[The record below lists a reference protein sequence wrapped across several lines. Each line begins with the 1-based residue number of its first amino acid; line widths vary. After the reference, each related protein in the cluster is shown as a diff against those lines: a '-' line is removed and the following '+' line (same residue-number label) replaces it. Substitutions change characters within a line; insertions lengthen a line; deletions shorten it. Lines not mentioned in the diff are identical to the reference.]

1 MHNELTGTRLGDY
14 TVGRLIGDGGMGS
27 VFQATRPG
35 VSDPLAIKV
44 LLPDL
49 AKDAEFR
56 ARFEREATILSRM
69 QHPHI
74 IPVYA
79 VGEDRGYLY
88 FVMRFVRGLS
98 LYDLL
103 QRRRFSPLAVWQIL
117 NPIAQ
122 ALDYAHERGIIH
134 RDIKP
139 GNILIEVTQVDGRL
153 HNQVFLADFGLSKVA
168 GWMGL
173 TQAGISV
180 GTPQY
185 MSPEQV
191 RDEALTPAS
200 DVYGLALVVYEMLLG
215 RWPFYDHRAEQIA
228 LKHITDAPPAPTA
241 LHPTFPRELEAVILR
256 GLRKAPLDR
265 YPTAGEFAD
274 AYAEAVRALSSA
286 ARKLEYWVGLP
297 ASY

>member
-49 AKDAEFR
+49 AQDAEFR
-56 ARFEREATILSRM
+56 ARFEREAAILSRM

-74 IPVYA
+74 VPVYA

-98 LYDLL
+98 LYELL
-103 QRRRFSPLAVWQIL
+103 QRRRFSPLAAWQIL

-139 GNILIEVTQVDGRL
+139 GNILIEVTQVDGRP

-168 GWMGL
+168 GWRSL
-173 TQAGISV
+173 TQTGISV

-191 RDEALTPAS
+191 RNEALTPAS
-200 DVYGLALVVYEMLLG
+200 DVYALALVLYEMLLG
-215 RWPFYDHRAEQIA
+215 RWPFYDHRPEQIA

-241 LHPTFPRELEAVILR
+241 LHRAFPKELEAVILR
-256 GLRKAPLDR
+256 GLHKAPPDR
-265 YPTAGEFAD
+265 YPTAGEFAA

-286 ARKLEYWVGLP
+286 ARKLEYWVGPP